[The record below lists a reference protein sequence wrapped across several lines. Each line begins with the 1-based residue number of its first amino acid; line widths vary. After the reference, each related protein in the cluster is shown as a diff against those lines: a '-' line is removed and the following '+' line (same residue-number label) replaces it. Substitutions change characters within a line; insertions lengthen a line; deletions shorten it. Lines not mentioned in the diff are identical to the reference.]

1 MAGNDDLHPILKRI
15 HQTLGDILTS
25 VKEIRGDVKKVYT
38 AVTEGA
44 EAIVDAVHDSIQAQ
58 AEMKMMERVA
68 EVREIRPQITAEQE
82 RIESEQEELNRQLDR
97 IAERYERKHN
107 ELDEKAASRIR
118 DVGAHIFELDE
129 EQFEDGIEQ
138 PFTEHVTATW
148 QTLQSQNEAVR
159 EQRRDRV
166 ESTTGEVVGKIHE
179 FVDHQNELV
188 NRIERTRTKFDR
200 SLSDPVTMQVPYY
213 VVTVERDG
221 KTEQRVI
228 RPSQVADNDGPVS
241 ASLQSLP
248 GMDRLVSHTG
258 FNRGQVE
265 SLDGDAVRNQLDQ
278 YISRDKPLLSYG
290 GLIEDTVDDEGEIA
304 VEGGS

>member
-15 HQTLGDILTS
+15 HQTLGDVLTS
-25 VKEIRGDVKKVYT
+25 VKEVKGEVNKVYA

-97 IAERYERKHN
+97 IAKRYERKHD

-118 DVGAHIFELDE
+118 DVGAHIFEIDE
-129 EQFEDGIEQ
+129 EQFEQGIEQ
-138 PFTEHVTATW
+138 PFTDHVTAAW
-148 QTLQSQNEAVR
+148 QTLQSQNEAVT

-166 ESTTGEVVGKIHE
+166 ESMTGDVVGKIHD

-188 NRIERTRTKFDR
+188 DRIQRTRTKFDR
-200 SLSDPVTMQVPYY
+200 SLSEPVTLQVPYY
-213 VVTVERDG
+213 VVTVEYDG
-221 KTEQRVI
+221 KTEQRI
-228 RPSQVADNDGPVS
+228 ITPSQVTDNDDPAS
-241 ASLQSLP
+241 ASLESLP
-248 GMDRLVSHTG
+248 GMERLVSHTG
-258 FNRGQVE
+258 FNRGQAN
-265 SLDGDAVRNQLDQ
+265 SLNGGTVRDQLDP
-278 YISRDKPLLSYG
+278 YVSRDKSLLSYG
-290 GLIEDTVDDEGEIA
+290 RIIEDTVDDQGEVV